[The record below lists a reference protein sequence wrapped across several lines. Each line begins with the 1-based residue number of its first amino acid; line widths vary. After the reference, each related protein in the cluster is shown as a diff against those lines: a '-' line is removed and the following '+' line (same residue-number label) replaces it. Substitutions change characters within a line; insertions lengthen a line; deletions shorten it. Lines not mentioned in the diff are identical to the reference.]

1 MQAEQL
7 YELGNK
13 HMWLPFTQMKD
24 YEENPLIIA
33 SGEGVRVKDIHG
45 NEYLDAYSSLWLNV
59 HGHRKK
65 EIDEA
70 IKNQLE
76 SIAHSTLL
84 GVMNVPSIKL
94 AARLIEIAP
103 ASLSRVFYSDSGA
116 ESVEIAIKMAYQYW
130 QNEGF
135 KKKSKFVALSNGY
148 HGDSVG
154 AMSVGA
160 IELYHQVY
168 SKLMFA
174 SYTIPFPSAYHHPSG
189 NGELAK
195 EESLQ
200 ALRELF
206 EEKSDELAG
215 LFVESMV
222 QGAGGMNL
230 MPPGYLKG
238 LEALCREYD
247 VFLIVDEVATG
258 FGRTGKMFAVEHEN
272 VQPDIMTIAKG
283 ITGGYLPIAATLTSE
298 RIYNAFY
305 ADYSEMKTFFH
316 GHSYTG
322 NQLGCAAA
330 LANLDLFVS
339 ENLVVEAAKKSSYVR
354 ERLEQ
359 IAKLPHVGDIRQLGL
374 ICGIELV
381 DDKETKKAFQSTDR
395 VAYKA
400 TLSMRKQGLLTRPL
414 GDVIVFMPPLAASYS
429 ELDEMLSIMKNTIE
443 EISLKVS
450 IDSHQYE

>member
-1 MQAEQL
+1 MQTVQLDELQAEQL

-45 NEYLDAYSSLWLNV
+45 KEYLDAYSSLWLNV
-59 HGHRKK
+59 HGHRKE
-65 EIDEA
+65 EINEA
-70 IKNQLE
+70 IKNQLD

-84 GVMNVPSIKL
+84 GAMNIPSIKL

-103 ASLSRVFYSDSGA
+103 ESLSRVFYSDSGA
-116 ESVEIAIKMAYQYW
+116 TSVEIAIKMAYQYW
-130 QNEGF
+130 QNEGN
-135 KKKSKFVALSNGY
+135 KKKTKFVALSNGY
-148 HGDSVG
+148 HGDTVG

-160 IELYHQVY
+160 IDLYHRMY

-189 NGELAK
+189 NGDIAK

-200 ALRELF
+200 AVRELF
-206 EEKSDELAG
+206 EENSDEIAG
-215 LFVESMV
+215 VFVESMV

-238 LEALCREYD
+238 LEKLCREFD

-330 LANLDLFVS
+330 LANLDIFER
-339 ENLVVEAAKKSSYVR
+339 ENLVDEAAKKSSYVS
-354 ERLEQ
+354 EKLEQ
-359 IAKLPHVGDIRQLGL
+359 IAALPHVGDIRKLGL

-381 DDKETKKAFQSTDR
+381 EEKATKKAFPAEKR
-395 VAYKA
+395 AAYHA
-400 TLSMRKQGLLTRPL
+400 TIRMRENGLLTRPL

-429 ELDEMLSIMKNTIE
+429 ELDEMLSIIKDAIE
-443 EISLKVS
+443 EIS
-450 IDSHQYE
+450 I